1 LPATTR
7 TTTGVLAETPPEPQ
21 QPSSSSSRSRFF
33 TFRLPGRPMERDDE
47 DNNSN
52 SSRRSPILVMM
63 GRGREFD
70 LFDNRKSSISSS
82 STTTTIPSTTQTT
95 VASTRDV
102 ESGNDSSASAA
113 AEASTT
119 GRRRRRE
126 SVIEEEKK
134 KDDDDMTLPS
144 TSSPQEF
151 PGDSSHIDSSDYAR
165 ITAATMV
172 SSTDSIVSQ
181 PPRTPSLAGGGSG
194 SGTSIGLTRF
204 SGIKAEQGSQSKSN
218 TPRSSIFQPVST
230 WWTSHI
236 SPNMQN
242 WPKIKCRMEP
252 TTTLKLRKTF
262 RPLKTIVRLGADFN
276 TQLGVWQF
284 KSSWEDAIIGGK
296 ITLAGTELQISKSW
310 QLSVGGGGG
319 KMMGIG
325 GTSNNNNLDDL
336 ITRLRFRA
344 AVDLQTWKAYARVGF
359 RTERLSP
366 INVMEGFTLFQQ
378 IPLDGAAGHVKLEI
392 KANFALPEPEI
403 EYSTENKGGFI
414 GTGTAH
420 MGDIE
425 INIDE
430 FNLLLDY

>member
-1 LPATTR
+1 M
-7 TTTGVLAETPPEPQ
+7 Q
-21 QPSSSSSRSRFF
+21 
-33 TFRLPGRPMERDDE
+33 RDDDD
-47 DNNSN
+47 DNNDN
-52 SSRRSPILVMM
+52 DKDNKNGRTMFV

-70 LFDNRKSSISSS
+70 LFDTRKNTIPQETVVAAERGVVKPPDAQSDDDSSLLVSPSSATAAAASSS
-82 STTTTIPSTTQTT
+82 S
-95 VASTRDV
+95 
-102 ESGNDSSASAA
+102 SAA
-113 AEASTT
+113 L
-119 GRRRRRE
+119 RQ
-126 SVIEEEKK
+126 SVSHSNAEEKEMTFPAAPSLSSSSSSSQDK
-134 KDDDDMTLPS
+134 QDSTHAMDDS
-144 TSSPQEF
+144 
-151 PGDSSHIDSSDYAR
+151 DSGG
-165 ITAATMV
+165 ITATTMV
-172 SSTDSIVSQ
+172 SSSDSSYSSLPTI
-181 PPRTPSLAGGGSG
+181 TPTSLTGGGAG
-194 SGTSIGLTRF
+194 SLPRF
-204 SGIKAEQGSQSKSN
+204 SSSAMKAEQQHATSKKR
-218 TPRSSIFQPVST
+218 RSSLFQPVST
-230 WWTSHI
+230 WWTSNI

-296 ITLAGTELQISKSW
+296 ITLAGKELQISKSW
-310 QLSVGGGGG
+310 QLSVGGGG
-319 KMMGIG
+319 KMMGI

-344 AVDLQTWKAYARVGF
+344 AIDLQTWKAYARVGF

-378 IPLDGAAGHVKLEI
+378 VPLDGAAGHVKLEI

-414 GTGTAH
+414 GGTGTAH